1 LSLTV
6 AVIVD
11 VPFAVMEVGFART
24 AMFDE
29 VGPGPGP
36 GTAPA
41 SLLPPESLLHDTADM
56 RINSSAP
63 YIRVVLAIDKLV
75 FIFPSCY
82 KIQLR

>member
-1 LSLTV
+1 LSLIV
-6 AVIVD
+6 AVIVE
-11 VPFAVMEVGFART
+11 VPFAVMEVGFAVT
-24 AMFDE
+24 VMFDE
-29 VGPGPGP
+29 VPGPVP
-36 GTAPA
+36 APA